1 MTQLLEKQWQIN
13 KDNGKLIIEDEYAKK
28 QVTFINDLLGQRLKI
43 KLFYFLNPLKLVRN
57 LQVDVVV
64 QYVEDFC
71 LAYHCKMGTE
81 WVVDGEA
88 CICTGDELWAD
99 ANTKLR
105 EFDSMFN
112 TNLKTNDTDNETQLL
127 RR

>member
-1 MTQLLEKQWQIN
+1 
-13 KDNGKLIIEDEYAKK
+13 
-28 QVTFINDLLGQRLKI
+28 
-43 KLFYFLNPLKLVRN
+43 
-57 LQVDVVV
+57 
-64 QYVEDFC
+64 
-71 LAYHCKMGTE
+71 MGTE

-105 EFDSMFN
+105 ELDSMFN